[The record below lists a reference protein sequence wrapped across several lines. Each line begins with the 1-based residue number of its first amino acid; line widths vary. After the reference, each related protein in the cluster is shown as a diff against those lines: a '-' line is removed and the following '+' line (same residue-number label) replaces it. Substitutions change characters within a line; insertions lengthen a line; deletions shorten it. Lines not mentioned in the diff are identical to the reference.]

1 MQIPE
6 VHYNKQ
12 LIKKITFTSVTS
24 YLLLFALLTSVSA
37 FTGRLADEF
46 LSLLYVVPVGTAF
59 ICCLWAAKHS
69 KAYKR
74 LWRLMLF
81 ATCSWLAATII
92 LTLYVV
98 RFGAKNIPSP
108 NLADILSAGFYLPF
122 LLGVMFSL
130 GRIRRPFDLEKKQF
144 LTNTSMLALAA
155 FLLLYKFILVPAW
168 YLYPN
173 YTTTEKIF
181 TVANPLLDWVIF
193 VSIAVA
199 TRRFQGSQIEGW
211 IILLTLAPAC
221 SIISDIP
228 IHILGYQMNIFAVL
242 FMSIAAILM
251 AMAAIDEVTGAFLG
265 IRNRARAK
273 TNDVTDMQILKQNP
287 WQTII
292 IPFSSVVVIP
302 ITWVAYSIHGVK
314 QEVPVAG
321 AVSMLILFL
330 LIYGNHLQLSDNA
343 ILLAKTLR
351 DGLTGLHNHRYFQE
365 ALDKAI
371 SKADKTKKPVSLF
384 VLDIDNLS
392 EINNQYGHFFGD
404 KVLTTIGAAITSKT
418 REDDEACRL
427 SGDEF
432 GVILPKTGQDRALT
446 IATRIKNHI
455 KNHMEKTLAGAFPD
469 KDITVTIGLSTYPT
483 LAKDKDEL
491 LHTADGALYWGK
503 LQGKNNVLTYDPQVV
518 EALSAE
524 ERTKRVEEAALLDL
538 VKTLVTA
545 VDAKDEYTGLHS
557 NGVSDMAGKLARQIG
572 LDEEAINRVEVAG
585 MLHDVGKIGMPD
597 SILNKPSRLTDDEMA
612 IIKTHPELSAQI
624 INSTS
629 LKDVVPAV
637 RSHHERW
644 DGNGYP
650 NGLKGKQIPLEARI
664 LAIADT
670 YDAMITDRPYRKGLP
685 VDDAIT
691 EIKRS
696 AGTQLDPELVG
707 HFLAL
712 FSYRNTK
719 KRSAAAREKRPEANC
734 KVVAN
739 S

>member
-1 MQIPE
+1 MIT
-6 VHYNKQ
+6 VKAKMNG
-12 LIKKITFTSVTS
+12 IKKTTIAFILCYVLT
-24 YLLLFALLTSVSA
+24 FALVSMALTELKPSIRLTSLVIRGLYILPIGGA
-37 FTGRLADEF
+37 FAA
-46 LSLLYVVPVGTAF
+46 S
-59 ICCLWAAKHS
+59 LWASRKTIS
-69 KAYKR
+69 YKR
-74 LWRLMLF
+74 LWQLM
-81 ATCSWLAATII
+81 TIGMF
-92 LTLYVV
+92 LWFSGEVTYLGYVQV
-98 RFGAKNIPSP
+98 LGTYNVPSP
-108 NLADILSAGFYLPF
+108 SLADVFLIAYVPVMLGIL
-122 LLGVMFSL
+122 FSL
-130 GRIRRPFDLEKKQF
+130 AQIRPPFDSEKKQF
-144 LTNTSMLALAA
+144 LTNVSMASLAV
-155 FLLLYKFILVPAW
+155 FLLCYKFMLMPTWYSYPEMASVQRIFTIAYPVLDWIILVS
-168 YLYPN
+168 
-173 YTTTEKIF
+173 
-181 TVANPLLDWVIF
+181 LLF
-193 VSIAVA
+193 ASY
-199 TRRFQGSQIEGW
+199 RLKGNKIEGW
-211 IILLTLAPAC
+211 LLLLATAF
-221 SIISDIP
+221 IFT
-228 IHILGYQMNIFAVL
+228 IFADIAFYLSGNQKNYYTNLALIVTAA
-242 FMSIAAILM
+242 SIAL
-251 AMAAIDEVTGAFLG
+251 AAIDEVTGAFMG
-265 IRNRARAK
+265 IRNRQRTKVSDISDAQAL
-273 TNDVTDMQILKQNP
+273 TQNP
-287 WQTII
+287 WHTLF
-292 IPFSSVVVIP
+292 IPLITFLVIAMVWISYFLNGSKIEIP
-302 ITWVAYSIHGVK
+302 VLGVIST
-314 QEVPVAG
+314 AIF
-321 AVSMLILFL
+321 LL
-330 LIYGNHLQLSDNA
+330 LIYRNHLQLSDNA

-446 IATRIKNHI
+446 IATRI

>member
-1 MQIPE
+1 
-6 VHYNKQ
+6 
-12 LIKKITFTSVTS
+12 
-24 YLLLFALLTSVSA
+24 
-37 FTGRLADEF
+37 
-46 LSLLYVVPVGTAF
+46 
-59 ICCLWAAKHS
+59 
-69 KAYKR
+69 
-74 LWRLMLF
+74 
-81 ATCSWLAATII
+81 
-92 LTLYVV
+92 
-98 RFGAKNIPSP
+98 
-108 NLADILSAGFYLPF
+108 
-122 LLGVMFSL
+122 
-130 GRIRRPFDLEKKQF
+130 
-144 LTNTSMLALAA
+144 
-155 FLLLYKFILVPAW
+155 
-168 YLYPN
+168 
-173 YTTTEKIF
+173 
-181 TVANPLLDWVIF
+181 
-193 VSIAVA
+193 
-199 TRRFQGSQIEGW
+199 
-211 IILLTLAPAC
+211 
-221 SIISDIP
+221 
-228 IHILGYQMNIFAVL
+228 
-242 FMSIAAILM
+242 
-251 AMAAIDEVTGAFLG
+251 
-265 IRNRARAK
+265 
-273 TNDVTDMQILKQNP
+273 
-287 WQTII
+287 
-292 IPFSSVVVIP
+292 
-302 ITWVAYSIHGVK
+302 
-314 QEVPVAG
+314 
-321 AVSMLILFL
+321 
-330 LIYGNHLQLSDNA
+330 
-343 ILLAKTLR
+343 
-351 DGLTGLHNHRYFQE
+351 
-365 ALDKAI
+365 
-371 SKADKTKKPVSLF
+371 
-384 VLDIDNLS
+384 
-392 EINNQYGHFFGD
+392 
-404 KVLTTIGAAITSKT
+404 
-418 REDDEACRL
+418 
-427 SGDEF
+427 
-432 GVILPKTGQDRALT
+432 
-446 IATRIKNHI
+446 
-455 KNHMEKTLAGAFPD
+455 
-469 KDITVTIGLSTYPT
+469 YPT